1 MLFRI
6 REYVKENGTNPF
18 HEWLE
23 TLDNKTKARVQIR
36 ILRVEQG
43 NLGDYKN
50 LSDGVFE
57 LRLHFESGV
66 RIYFARDGA
75 NIILLLVGGNKS
87 SQKKDIA
94 NAKSYW
100 NNYRKRGQH
109 GS

>member
-6 REYVKENGTNPF
+6 REYIKENGANPF
-18 HEWLE
+18 REWLNS
-23 TLDNKTKARVQIR
+23 LDIKTKARVQIR

-57 LRLHFESGV
+57 LRLHFDSGI
-66 RIYFARDGA
+66 RMYFARDGA
-75 NIILLLVGGNKS
+75 NIILLLAGGDKG
-87 SQKKDIA
+87 SQRKDIA

-100 NNYRKRGQH
+100 SKYRKGGKH